1 MSDPRDEIDDEIIP
15 DDDGI
20 ALEDDREDFA
30 PLDQAELRGDE
41 QFDDLPP
48 LPDEPTGPGVDFAEI
63 PSEEIE
69 ETT

>member
-1 MSDPRDEIDDEIIP
+1 MSDPRDEIDDEIP

-30 PLDQAELRGDE
+30 PLDPANLRGDE